1 MRGIYCY
8 TADFF
13 PRLICLGV
21 QVAKM
26 TVTHHSGP
34 GVTDDTE
41 ADEDPEQS
49 RSDIDP
55 DDDVYEV
62 ETLFKTLGQRKR
74 MDVNIRIIQS
84 EEDEDPCFYYS
95 KLEVTR
101 DNICSFLFL
110 FAFDTVFK
118 SNQLTLI

>member
-8 TADFF
+8 KTDVF

-62 ETLFKTLGQRKR
+62 EILFKTLGQRKR
-74 MDVNIRIIQS
+74 LDVNIRIIQS
-84 EEDEDPCFYYS
+84 EEDEELCVYNS
-95 KLEVTR
+95 VIKVRRE
-101 DNICSFLFL
+101 NICSFLFL
-110 FAFDTVFK
+110 FEFDTVFK
-118 SNQLTLI
+118 SN

>member
-1 MRGIYCY
+1 MKGIYCY
-8 TADFF
+8 KIDIF

-34 GVTDDTE
+34 GVEDDTD

-49 RSDIDP
+49 SRSVIDP

-62 ETLFKTLGQRKR
+62 EILFKTLGQRKR
-74 MDVNIRIIQS
+74 LDVNIRIIHS
-84 EEDEDPCFYYS
+84 EEDEELCVYNS
-95 KLEVTR
+95 VIKVR
-101 DNICSFLFL
+101 
-110 FAFDTVFK
+110 
-118 SNQLTLI
+118 